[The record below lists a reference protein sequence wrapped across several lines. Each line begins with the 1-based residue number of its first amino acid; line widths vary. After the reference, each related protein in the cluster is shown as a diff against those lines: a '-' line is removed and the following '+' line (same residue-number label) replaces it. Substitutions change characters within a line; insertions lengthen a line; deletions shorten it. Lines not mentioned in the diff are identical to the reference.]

1 MLLSVGKE
9 TSSLQALVLI
19 DRRYILARQMCL
31 WFCRDLISF
40 NEANK
45 VGIHDFCL
53 WSSIIKVGEKLP
65 DRTTLAETALNDI
78 YSSLLAY
85 IKRFVESNLPKTLPI
100 SMDFWTDNVK
110 RVSYINYWIHWI
122 DSAFEMHKICL
133 GLKRFPHPHKGKI
146 IASEFTQ
153 VMKNFKLEN
162 KKFIGV
168 TDSGG
173 NIKLACNIL
182 NIEREPCL
190 CHNFHLL
197 VATDLIQKHRALQPI
212 RDLIR
217 RMKEINK
224 ALVYR
229 YEDLKSISDKE
240 YNKRLYHI
248 VSSVK
253 DISKQNTKS
262 NHISHPFS

>member
-9 TSSLQALVLI
+9 TSSLQALVPI

-65 DRTTLAETALNDI
+65 DRTTLA
-78 YSSLLAY
+78 Y
-85 IKRFVESNLPKTLPI
+85 INRFVESNLPKTLPI

-153 VMKNFKLEN
+153 VIKNFKLGN

-173 NIKLACNIL
+173 NIKLA
-182 NIEREPCL
+182 
-190 CHNFHLL
+190 
-197 VATDLIQKHRALQPI
+197 
-212 RDLIR
+212 
-217 RMKEINK
+217 
-224 ALVYR
+224 
-229 YEDLKSISDKE
+229 
-240 YNKRLYHI
+240 
-248 VSSVK
+248 
-253 DISKQNTKS
+253 
-262 NHISHPFS
+262 